1 MCMNAALTYCVN
13 CCCSEIVSSEEAE
26 QKLPA
31 VPWRSAA
38 ASHACCCSRLSLA
51 GQELPR
57 NTAQSAQQR
66 SREQFLQ
73 FLSKHT
79 SQAAFRSAQPRTQL
93 LLELGEEL
101 AAQNLGISWDLGS
114 LRAGC
119 RPRMASA
126 RAHAAPQGTIA
137 GH

>member
-13 CCCSEIVSSEEAE
+13 YCCSEIVSSEKAE

-38 ASHACCCSRLSLA
+38 ASHACCCSRLRLV

-73 FLSKHT
+73 SLSKHT
-79 SQAAFRSAQPRTQL
+79 SQAPFRSAQPRTQL
-93 LLELGEEL
+93 SLELGEEL
-101 AAQNLGISWDLGS
+101 AA
-114 LRAGC
+114 
-119 RPRMASA
+119 
-126 RAHAAPQGTIA
+126 
-137 GH
+137 